1 MIEPARVFD
10 GESLHSGWR
19 VVVRGE
25 RIEAAG
31 PASGVAV
38 PTGAERLVLEN
49 ATLLPGLIEA
59 HSHVLLHA
67 YDEASWNDQVL
78 KEPRSLRVVRATNHL
93 RDTLLAGF
101 TTIRDLGTEGAAYD
115 DAGLKQAV
123 EQGILIDPRMIVTT
137 RAIVATGSY
146 GPKGFDP
153 EWDVPLGAEP
163 ADSGDLVRVVAGRS
177 PARLGPTDT
186 PARHAPALPR
196 PHPRHRNRLRARGAL
211 PRHAGLRG
219 RLPRPVSGLEC
230 SLTTRP
236 HFRIPYPSRDG

>member
-1 MIEPARVFD
+1 MTIASLTVGALSVLLAEVYVLEPTRVFD

-25 RIEAAG
+25 RIESAG
-31 PASGVAV
+31 PSNEVAAPPDAV
-38 PTGAERLVLEN
+38 RIDLEG

-78 KEPRSLRVVRATNHL
+78 KEPRSLRVARATNHL
-93 RDTLLAGF
+93 RDTLLSGF

-115 DAGLKQAV
+115 DVGLREAV
-123 EQGILIDPRMIVTT
+123 AQGILDGPRMLVAT

-153 EWDVPLGAEP
+153 EWEVPLGAEP
-163 ADSGDLVRVVAGRS
+163 ADDGDLVRVVRDQIGKGADWIKVYADYRWGLKGESR
-177 PARLGPTDT
+177 PTFSVAELKAIVET
-186 PARHAPALPR
+186 AKSSA
-196 PHPRHRNRLRARGAL
+196 
-211 PRHAGLRG
+211 
-219 RLPRPVSGLEC
+219 
-230 SLTTRP
+230 
-236 HFRIPYPSRDG
+236 